1 LDNGNNSCKGLSP
14 SLSIWQIFIPRRS
27 VQCNVYSYM
36 VILSVVHI
44 AQQVLTMERII
55 IYLRHSDYF
64 LLITLSSIN
73 ISCKAEYYNI
83 IRFQSL
89 KGVVVVVNV
98 LQLDLW
104 LPFQS
109 VTITSNA
116 MSSSPVHGEVY
127 SIQQYVITRFS
138 DLRQVGDFHWVLRF
152 PPPMKLTSTIK
163 LKYCWKWR

>member
-1 LDNGNNSCKGLSP
+1 
-14 SLSIWQIFIPRRS
+14 
-27 VQCNVYSYM
+27 M

-89 KGVVVVVNV
+89 EKI
-98 LQLDLW
+98 LAL
-104 LPFQS
+104 LPDGLGEHIIFNTNTKAEERYKYS
-109 VTITSNA
+109 YWRTSNIMERYFGVWKMIFRCYQLFLHLVDELDDYMIRKPA
-116 MSSSPVHGEVY
+116 NSEV
-127 SIQQYVITRFS
+127 
-138 DLRQVGDFHWVLRF
+138 
-152 PPPMKLTSTIK
+152 
-163 LKYCWKWR
+163 